1 VISKALGKY
10 VRSLHQRKYRQ
21 RHAAFLVEGAKSVLE
36 LLGSD
41 LQIEHLLA
49 TPAFVAALPARARPP
64 GLKTRVEISEASED
78 ELTQLGTLQ
87 TNAAALAVVRR
98 PPEIALPAALPAT
111 RLLLALD
118 GVADPGNLGTLWR
131 LADWYGLPGL
141 VLSESC
147 ADPFNPK
154 AVAASMGAFARVPV
168 WPARELPVWLSSL
181 GEETHIYG
189 ADLEGENV
197 HRLALQPVG
206 VLVMGSESHGL
217 SPEVSACVTS
227 SLHIPRGP
235 GGRAESL
242 NVAVSAAILLDN
254 FFRNVG

>member
-1 VISKALGKY
+1 MVSKALAKY

-36 LLGSD
+36 LLGSG
-41 LQIEHLLA
+41 LVVEHLLA
-49 TPAFVAALPARARPP
+49 TAAFAEHLRAHP
-64 GLKTRVEISEASED
+64 GLPVQLASED

-98 PPEIALPAALPAT
+98 PPELPLPAALPVNS
-111 RLLLALD
+111 LVLALD
-118 GVADPGNLGTLWR
+118 NVADPGNLGTLWR

-141 VLSESC
+141 VLSENC

-154 AVAASMGAFARVPV
+154 AVAASMGAFGRVPV
-168 WPARELPVWLSSL
+168 WPGRDLAGWLASQPGEVPV
-181 GEETHIYG
+181 YG
-189 ADLEGENV
+189 ADLKGDNV
-197 HRLALQPVG
+197 HKLQLRPAG

-217 SPEVSACVTS
+217 SPEVGARLTRR
-227 SLHIPRGP
+227 LHIPHGP
-235 GGRAESL
+235 SGRAESL

-254 FFRNVG
+254 FFRNV